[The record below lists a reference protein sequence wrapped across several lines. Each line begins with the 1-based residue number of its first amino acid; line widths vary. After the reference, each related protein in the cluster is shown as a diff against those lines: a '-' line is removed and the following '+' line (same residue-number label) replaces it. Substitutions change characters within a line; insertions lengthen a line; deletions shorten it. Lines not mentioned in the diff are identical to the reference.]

1 MHSLC
6 TNLLKKKIKNNRVSL
21 EGQELN
27 SKIVSEFQPVQRG
40 SWHEDRKPM
49 IIQKKKIKVGECNLI
64 HADAF
69 KIRDD
74 F

>member
-6 TNLLKKKIKNNRVSL
+6 TNLLKKIKNNRVSL

-49 IIQKKKIKVGECNLI
+49 IIQKKIKVGE
-64 HADAF
+64 
-69 KIRDD
+69 
-74 F
+74 